1 MANEELGKLSPEQ
14 LQRLAGVIS
23 EAKNLTNQQAEII
36 EKVLAGENEIG
47 KLRIA
52 HLEKYFD
59 IYSKSLDLIA
69 RKYSSLNEVF
79 LILGEKLNNNYK
91 DLSSDITDL
100 AGRLEDLSKTSHNT
114 EGTKKQ
120 TRSKDKTGSAA
131 EESESI
137 KVAKEILQVL
147 KNGVTLNNNQQKAL
161 LAGIREA
168 IGQTATSTT
177 SKNGQQINT
186 AANKSSETIYNAFQ
200 EFFEQGLSRFMAYSA
215 SADPAHGP
223 LAPRV
228 ETYVDSDTRESLSA
242 LDLTTLP
249 DLIKERDRKLQEA
262 EQELER
268 ARLDLALARI
278 DDEAA
283 HAVRAAE
290 FRYNKEKEFLE
301 AVTKAQNQAHQTE
314 AQIAYAKTA
323 NGSKELGR
331 WRAQQIEAEEELKSR
346 LEIEQQIADL
356 RKQKEAEIIA
366 VKGKLSATDAARIEK
381 ELAKEHSQRLKNLK
395 DYTKNRAE
403 ADNAARFK
411 ELNPEAG
418 LAVEKAK
425 AKFIAEEER
434 KARKQKGTLTKEDK
448 EAIKKRA
455 DAEFAQSKLNQEK
468 LAKIQQR
475 ADKKQK
481 MAEVAATDQRFA
493 AAASFSNLSKEDN
506 LVSRFKEL
514 KSMFDDADEDKKGKA
529 GLAVAIK
536 TLSTLVQQLESSI
549 DKIALNQ
556 GEVDTRLQ
564 GSSNKKFMG
573 SYWNQLNRDMMSVGA
588 VTPFF
593 RQETFAANMKDL
605 VNKGIAFDLKQR
617 AFLMTIQEKIANTFN
632 VADGTLLR
640 LIRIQQEDSTA
651 GRLGMESALNS
662 FLNEMYETSEY
673 LSDVAASVRGSL
685 EEMES
690 LMAGAA
696 ATEVEYQ
703 VQKWMG
709 SLYSVGMSQSAVTS
723 ISNTLGQIAAGQ
735 IEGLTNGGAGSLL
748 VMAANNAGIPISEI
762 LAKGLDAD
770 KTNQLLQA
778 TVNYLA
784 EIAES
789 SKDNNVVQQQLADVF
804 GVRASD
810 LKAAVNLAAPGTT
823 DDIFSN
829 IVSGKTIKTYD
840 NMLKQLNDMAGSMIM
855 RTSIGE
861 MMTNIW
867 ENGQYSIAS
876 SMANNPIAYLLYKV
890 AGLLDE
896 TTGGIALPFLNVM
909 GFGVDLETT
918 VADLMRLGA
927 VSTGV
932 LGSLGPMISG
942 LASSFSGR
950 SMLSKMGIK
959 EGSGLAITPRGG
971 GVGGGG
977 GAGSSNA
984 STSGSGFVGNSSSSD
999 IKNST
1004 IQESEDSKKQQMIEA
1019 KEEEPANQVDML
1031 NTYVLKIYE
1040 LLNDVAQGNK
1050 SLSVKMAGYGL
1061 IGGSS
1066 SGSQGGVGGLSNN
1079 ASSGSSGGGNGTSF
1093 GGSYVSGSTSG
1104 GYGST
1109 GGSTGG
1115 SSSASSGA
1123 IGGGS
1128 VAGSTTSGGVDLGGW
1143 TMM

>member
-1 MANEELGKLSPEQ
+1 
-14 LQRLAGVIS
+14 
-23 EAKNLTNQQAEII
+23 
-36 EKVLAGENEIG
+36 
-47 KLRIA
+47 
-52 HLEKYFD
+52 
-59 IYSKSLDLIA
+59 
-69 RKYSSLNEVF
+69 
-79 LILGEKLNNNYK
+79 
-91 DLSSDITDL
+91 
-100 AGRLEDLSKTSHNT
+100 
-114 EGTKKQ
+114 
-120 TRSKDKTGSAA
+120 
-131 EESESI
+131 
-137 KVAKEILQVL
+137 
-147 KNGVTLNNNQQKAL
+147 
-161 LAGIREA
+161 
-168 IGQTATSTT
+168 
-177 SKNGQQINT
+177 
-186 AANKSSETIYNAFQ
+186 
-200 EFFEQGLSRFMAYSA
+200 
-215 SADPAHGP
+215 
-223 LAPRV
+223 
-228 ETYVDSDTRESLSA
+228 
-242 LDLTTLP
+242 
-249 DLIKERDRKLQEA
+249 
-262 EQELER
+262 
-268 ARLDLALARI
+268 
-278 DDEAA
+278 
-283 HAVRAAE
+283 
-290 FRYNKEKEFLE
+290 
-301 AVTKAQNQAHQTE
+301 
-314 AQIAYAKTA
+314 
-323 NGSKELGR
+323 
-331 WRAQQIEAEEELKSR
+331 
-346 LEIEQQIADL
+346 
-356 RKQKEAEIIA
+356 
-366 VKGKLSATDAARIEK
+366 
-381 ELAKEHSQRLKNLK
+381 
-395 DYTKNRAE
+395 
-403 ADNAARFK
+403 
-411 ELNPEAG
+411 
-418 LAVEKAK
+418 
-425 AKFIAEEER
+425 
-434 KARKQKGTLTKEDK
+434 
-448 EAIKKRA
+448 
-455 DAEFAQSKLNQEK
+455 
-468 LAKIQQR
+468 
-475 ADKKQK
+475 
-481 MAEVAATDQRFA
+481 
-493 AAASFSNLSKEDN
+493 
-506 LVSRFKEL
+506 
-514 KSMFDDADEDKKGKA
+514 
-529 GLAVAIK
+529 
-536 TLSTLVQQLESSI
+536 
-549 DKIALNQ
+549 
-556 GEVDTRLQ
+556 
-564 GSSNKKFMG
+564 MG

-723 ISNTLGQIAAGQ
+723 ISNALGQIAAGQ

-810 LKAAVNLAAPGTT
+810 LKAAINLKSSKNGKNSIDT
-823 DDIFSN
+823 IFSN
-829 IVSGKTIKTYD
+829 NKTYD
-840 NMLKQLNDMAGSMIM
+840 NMLNQLNNMAGSMFM

-1061 IGGSS
+1061 IGGNS

-1093 GGSYVSGSTSG
+1093 GGSYVSSSTSG

>member
-59 IYSKSLDLIA
+59 IYSKSLDSIA
-69 RKYSSLNEVF
+69 RKYSSLNDVF

-137 KVAKEILQVL
+137 KVAKEILQAL
-147 KNGVTLNNNQQKAL
+147 KNGVTLNNKQQQAL

-262 EQELER
+262 EQELEK

-314 AQIAYAKTA
+314 SQIAYAKTA

-331 WRAQQIEAEEELKSR
+331 WRAQQVEAEEELKSR

-475 ADKKQK
+475 ADEKQK
-481 MAEVAATDQRFA
+481 RAEVAATDQRFA

-709 SLYSVGMSQSAVTS
+709 SLYSVGMSQNAVTS
-723 ISNTLGQIAAGQ
+723 ISNALGQIAAGQ

-810 LKAAVNLAAPGTT
+810 LKAAINLRSSKNGKNSIET
-823 DDIFSN
+823 IFGN
-829 IVSGKTIKTYD
+829 NKTYD
-840 NMLKQLNDMAGSMIM
+840 NMLNQLNNMAGSMIM

-959 EGSGLAITPRGG
+959 EGSGLEITPRGG

-1066 SGSQGGVGGLSNN
+1066 SGAQGGVGGLSNN
-1079 ASSGSSGGGNGTSF
+1079 ASSSSSNGGGNGTSF

-1104 GYGST
+1104 GY
-1109 GGSTGG
+1109 GSTGG